1 MLVLTR
7 KKNEGIMLN
16 DDIEITIL
24 EIHGDQVKVG
34 IKAPKEVEI
43 FRKEIIVKI
52 EDENKKAIQGNIDLK
67 NFLQKNK

>member
-1 MLVLTR
+1 
-7 KKNEGIMLN
+7 MLN

>member
-1 MLVLTR
+1 
-7 KKNEGIMLN
+7 MLN

-52 EDENKKAIQGNIDLK
+52 ENENKKAIQGNIDLK

>member
-34 IKAPKEVEI
+34 IKAPKEVGI

>member
-1 MLVLTR
+1 
-7 KKNEGIMLN
+7 MLN

-52 EDENKKAIQGNIDLK
+52 EDENKKAIQGNVDLK